1 MPRELSRV
9 NDLNVGADETFERRW
24 RTVQTIVIVLL
35 VAFVLA
41 GAAGLF
47 GRGPLS
53 KTTTQGSEGVNL
65 QYERFARSKTPAQV
79 VLIVPDRAV
88 HGATL
93 HVLLPAK
100 LVESFKIEQTTPQPV
115 RVTPQTAGLLL
126 EFQHAPQQDLLVRM
140 AQEPQKAAHLTD
152 ELAVEDQHIP
162 FHQIVY
168 P

>member
-9 NDLNVGADETFERRW
+9 NDLNVGADEQFERRW
-24 RTVQTIVIVLL
+24 RAVQKIVIVLL
-35 VAFVLA
+35 IAFVLA
-41 GAAGLF
+41 GASGLF

-53 KTTTQGSEGVNL
+53 KTTSRGSDGINV

-88 HGATL
+88 HGPTL

-100 LVESFKIEQTTPQPV
+100 LVESFKIEQTSPQPV

-140 AQEPQKAAHLTD
+140 AQEPQKAAR
-152 ELAVEDQHIP
+152 LADDLVVEEQHIP